1 MTSDKKDIK
10 HDYERICMQL
20 YSPLTKKCN
29 NQDNYAI
36 CLIKNNIEIG
46 TGNTVQF
53 QLYFYIL
60 KYIIVNLK
68 ELIFLYKQ
76 KDFLQN

>member
-1 MTSDKKDIK
+1 
-10 HDYERICMQL
+10 MQL
-20 YSPLTKKCN
+20 CSSLIKKCN
-29 NQDNYAI
+29 NQNDYAI
-36 CLIKNNIEIG
+36 CLIKNNKEIG

-60 KYIIVNLK
+60 KYIIVSLIK

-76 KDFLQN
+76 EDFLQN